1 MNIASTIWTIIA
13 PVLVALAVAAI
24 AAWGNAMVYA
34 AQMIYQAYLNTALAA
49 GADKMAWV
57 VAQVKAYM
65 PSIVSAMIG
74 DSRLQSACQSVYDAV
89 KSYAMAYFDD
99 KLKLGNTEESASNAP
114 LDAGGGNKNV

>member
-1 MNIASTIWTIIA
+1 MNIASTVWTIVA

-34 AQMIYQAYLNTALAA
+34 AQMIYQAYLNTSLLT

-65 PSIVSAMIG
+65 PSMISAILG

-99 KLKLGNTEESASNAP
+99 KLKLTKPEESVEDTP